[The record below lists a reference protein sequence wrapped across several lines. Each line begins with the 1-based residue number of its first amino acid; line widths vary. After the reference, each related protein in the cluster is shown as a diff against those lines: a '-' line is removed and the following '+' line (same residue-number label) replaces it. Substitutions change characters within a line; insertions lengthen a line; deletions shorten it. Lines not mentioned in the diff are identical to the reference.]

1 MIAAPLFAA
10 EKPWKTTIGAGLT
23 LTSGN
28 TNTRNYNFSF
38 GTRYNASKRL
48 LFKAD
53 ALYILGS
60 SNGTRQLDKAVANVR
75 EELTFS
81 DRDFLFAEVGY
92 LRDPFKGITYSIA
105 PVIGAGRRFFKTPH
119 QTLSF
124 DGAAGALFGA
134 ESDLGRTTG
143 ASVKAGENYEL
154 AISPSS
160 RLTEKATGIWKVSD
174 FANALYHA
182 DAALTTAIAT
192 RAELKVAY
200 NYDFKNRQPSPAIKK
215 ADSTLVAAVVFK
227 F

>member
-1 MIAAPLFAA
+1 MQ
-10 EKPWKTTIGAGLT
+10 KTTIGAGLT

-28 TNTRNYNFSF
+28 TNTRNYNFS
-38 GTRYNASKRL
+38 
-48 LFKAD
+48 D

-81 DRDFLFAEVGY
+81 DRDFVFAEVGY

-154 AISPSS
+154 TISPSS
-160 RLTEKATGIWKVSD
+160 RLTEKATGIWKVRD
-174 FANALYHA
+174 
-182 DAALTTAIAT
+182 
-192 RAELKVAY
+192 
-200 NYDFKNRQPSPAIKK
+200 
-215 ADSTLVAAVVFK
+215 
-227 F
+227 